1 MKLLLTLAALT
12 LLASVLSA
20 SAAEAPRKGVFPY
33 PIHTRTLGNG
43 LNVVVIPMSS
53 NGLCAFWSV
62 VRTGSRDEFEPG
74 HTGFAH
80 FFEHMMFRGTE
91 RFPATVY
98 NAEVTRMGASANA
111 FTSDDLTAYHLA
123 IAAEDLPRVM
133 ELESDRFQNLK
144 YAEDAFKTEAG
155 AVYGEYRK
163 NRTSPFFTIYEAV
176 RAAAFKTHTYGHT
189 TMGYEAD
196 IKTMPD
202 MYAYSREF
210 FGRYYRPENVTLLVT
225 GDVKPE
231 TVFDLAAKYY
241 GTWQRGY
248 QTPSVPEEPEQTEQR
263 RIDVSYQGRSLPILW
278 NAYKLPRFDADDRKW
293 AAAEAL
299 GELAFGETSA
309 LHKKLVLDEQ
319 TVQSLSGGPNV
330 NRDPGLFD
338 VITQVKDPAKIDAV
352 QADIDATIAAFAA
365 TPCDPARLAATQQ
378 RLKYGFLMSL
388 ESPSGV
394 ASNLARLIAVTGDVH
409 AADRLYAT
417 YAALTPADVQAAA
430 RDFLKPE
437 RRTVAVLKGNQ

>member
-1 MKLLLTLAALT
+1 
-12 LLASVLSA
+12 
-20 SAAEAPRKGVFPY
+20 
-33 PIHTRTLGNG
+33 
-43 LNVVVIPMSS
+43 
-53 NGLCAFWSV
+53 
-62 VRTGSRDEFEPG
+62 
-74 HTGFAH
+74 
-80 FFEHMMFRGTE
+80 
-91 RFPATVY
+91 
-98 NAEVTRMGASANA
+98 
-111 FTSDDLTAYHLA
+111 
-123 IAAEDLPRVM
+123 M

-163 NRTSPFFTIYEAV
+163 NRTSPFFTVYEAV

-196 IKTMPD
+196 IAAMPN
-202 MYAYSREF
+202 MYAYSKEF
-210 FGRYYRPENVTLLVT
+210 FARYYRPENVTLLVT

-231 TVFDLAAKYY
+231 VVFGLAEKYY

-248 QTPSVPEEPEQTEQR
+248 QTPTVPAEPEQTEQR
-263 RIDVSYQGRSLPILW
+263 RIDVAYQGRSLPVLW
-278 NAYKLPRFDADDRKW
+278 NAYKLPRFDADDRTW
-293 AAAEAL
+293 AATEAL

-309 LHKKLVLDEQ
+309 LYKKLVLDEQ

-338 VITQVKDPAKIDAV
+338 VIAQVKDPAKIDAV
-352 QADIDATIAAFAA
+352 QADIDATIAGFAA
-365 TPCDPARLAATQQ
+365 TLCDPAKLAATQQ
-378 RLKYGFLMSL
+378 RLKYGFLMGLS
-388 ESPSGV
+388 SPSSV
-394 ASNLARLIAVTGDVH
+394 ASGLARIIAVTGDVH

-437 RRTVAVLKGNQ
+437 RRTVAVLKGTQ